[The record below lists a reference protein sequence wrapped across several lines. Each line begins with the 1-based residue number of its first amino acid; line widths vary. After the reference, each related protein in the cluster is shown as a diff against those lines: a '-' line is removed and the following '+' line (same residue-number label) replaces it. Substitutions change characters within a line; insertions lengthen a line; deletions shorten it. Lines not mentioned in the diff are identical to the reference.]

1 MSGYLVPLRPTLV
14 VAGALLALSDVLEE
28 LNSGATFSAG
38 ARTLP
43 WQIGAMLSLVGVFVL
58 AVALVAVHA
67 RQAERSGRLG
77 AIAALLAGAG
87 TALMCGLSWSTA
99 FLDPAAARVVP
110 AFLDNTPPTI
120 LVVGY
125 FGSLALFAVGWVCYM
140 IVTLRAGVLARTP
153 TVLILLG
160 ALLTAVPF
168 APFAMALFAIG
179 VLWLGLAPTRQRAAS
194 LVPAT

>member
-1 MSGYLVPLRPTLV
+1 MSRYLVPLRPPLV
-14 VAGALLALSDVLEE
+14 VAGGLLALSDVLEE

-43 WQIGAMLSLVGVFVL
+43 WQAGAMLSLVGVYVL

-67 RQAERSGRLG
+67 RQAERTGRLG
-77 AIAALLAGAG
+77 LAAALLAGAG

-110 AFLDNTPPTI
+110 AFLDNTPPAI

-125 FGSLALFAVGWVCYM
+125 FGSLGLFAVGWVCYA
-140 IVTLRAGVLARTP
+140 IVTLRAGLLARIP

-168 APFAMALFAIG
+168 APFSLTLFGIG
-179 VLWLGLAPTRQRAAS
+179 VLWLGLAPVRERVAS

>member
-1 MSGYLVPLRPTLV
+1 MSRFLVPLRPTLA
-14 VAGALLALSDVLEE
+14 VAGVLLALSDVLEE
-28 LNSGATFSAG
+28 LNSGATFSAR

-43 WQIGAMLSLVGVFVL
+43 WQTGAMLSLVGVFVL

-77 AIAALLAGAG
+77 LIAALLAGAG
-87 TALMCGLSWSTA
+87 TVLMSGVSWSTA

-110 AFLDNTPPTI
+110 AFLDNAPPAI

-125 FGSLALFAVGWVCYM
+125 FGSLALFSLGWVFYA
-140 IVTLRAGVLARTP
+140 IVTLRAGVLARIP

-168 APFAMALFAIG
+168 APFSMALFG
-179 VLWLGLAPTRQRAAS
+179 LGLLWLGLAPTRQGAAS
-194 LVPAT
+194 LASAT

>member
-1 MSGYLVPLRPTLV
+1 
-14 VAGALLALSDVLEE
+14 
-28 LNSGATFSAG
+28 
-38 ARTLP
+38 
-43 WQIGAMLSLVGVFVL
+43 MLSLVGVFVL

-77 AIAALLAGAG
+77 LIAALLAGAG
-87 TALMCGLSWSTA
+87 TVLMSGVSWSTA

-110 AFLDNTPPTI
+110 AFLDNAPPAI

-125 FGSLALFAVGWVCYM
+125 FGSLALFSLGWVFYA
-140 IVTLRAGVLARTP
+140 IVTLRAGVLARIP

-168 APFAMALFAIG
+168 APFSMALFG
-179 VLWLGLAPTRQRAAS
+179 LGLLWLGLAPTRQGAAS
-194 LVPAT
+194 LASAT